1 MGRRPAVGPLSAP
14 APAATGTPLA
24 VAPLPGELRVA
35 AGVAGAAAVWASGGG
50 GLLTAPAVVLLLVLH
65 VTAVVVGVLVEVPRP
80 ARRAASWLVLG
91 AAVLTVVL
99 GGGVVGGSAL
109 AVLAGGL
116 VVSQHVLL
124 HRPRDVGV
132 SLVTIGGT
140 AVLVLSRDPGATAVA
155 ALVVSWVAAAATVAL
170 LRRPANVA
178 TGRPAPDLGPT
189 ARRLVW
195 PVAASLV
202 AAAVVGLVGIT
213 PPSVAPPQDLSRLG
227 PLSTA
232 GPGGGAGGS
241 SGGAGGAGSGGSGAV
256 PRSAADD
263 QSATLDMNE
272 RGELPTW
279 PVMRVPATSDRL
291 WRTGVLTTY
300 DGRAWSP
307 FQAPP
312 MASGPQDPLGLGD
325 VDTEGG
331 ALVASARVRT
341 DRVTDLGGLRGGL
354 ALPGHAVAV
363 RADAEVFRP
372 ASWGTLAVAG
382 GTAAYEVDSL
392 AVPDATVARD
402 VVGSDPAGDLWTWLP
417 DTVTTRTRELAEE
430 VTRGAGTRA
439 EVVAAV
445 EQHLRTSYGYDLDS
459 PVPPDGQDAVDHFL
473 FDARVGFCQ
482 QFAAAEVVMLRS
494 LGVPARMAVGY
505 SGGRDVGD
513 GRREVTADR
522 SHAWVEVWQ
531 PGTGWA
537 PSDPTPAAEAP
548 GAAESLADW
557 FADPG
562 HRRVL
567 AVVLVLL
574 FALAAGTAL
583 LVRRRARPEPAPAPV
598 PDPLIDAVERL
609 LPALERAGRPSAPHE
624 TVAALA
630 RREPELAGALA
641 VAERAAYGPS
651 APRWREAAEARDR
664 LDDYSARLR
673 AEADRRDGVRTR

>member
-1 MGRRPAVGPLSAP
+1 MGHRPAAGPLSAP

-155 ALVVSWVAAAATVAL
+155 ALVVSWIAAAVTVAL
-170 LRRPANVA
+170 LRRPADVV

-213 PPSVAPPQDLSRLG
+213 PPSVAPAQDLSRLG

-232 GPGGGAGGS
+232 GSGGGSGGGAGG
-241 SGGAGGAGSGGSGAV
+241 GGSGGSWAA
-256 PRSAADD
+256 PRSSADD

-279 PVMRVPATSDRL
+279 PVMEVPATSDRL

-325 VDTEGG
+325 VDTEG
-331 ALVASARVRT
+331 APVASARVRT
-341 DRVTDLGGLRGGL
+341 DRVTGLGGLRGAL
-354 ALPGHAVAV
+354 AVPGHAVAI
-363 RADAEVFRP
+363 RADVPVYRP
-372 ASWGTLAVAG
+372 ASWGALAVAG

-392 AVPDATVARD
+392 AVPEAAAAGGG
-402 VVGSDPAGDLWTWLP
+402 VGSEPPPELWTWLP
-417 DTVTTRTRELAEE
+417 DTVTARTRALATE
-430 VTRGAGTRA
+430 VTRGADDRA

-445 EQHLRTSYGYDLDS
+445 EQHLRTSYRYDLDS

-473 FDARVGFCQ
+473 FDARAGFCQ

-537 PSDPTPAAEAP
+537 PSDPTPAAADP
-548 GAAESLADW
+548 TATESLADW
-557 FADPG
+557 FADPD

-567 AVVLVLL
+567 AVALVLV

-583 LVRRRARPEPAPAPV
+583 LLRRSRHEPAPAPA

-609 LPALERAGRPSAPHE
+609 LPALERAGRPSAPYE

-641 VAERAAYGPS
+641 VAERAAYAPRP
-651 APRWREAAEARDR
+651 PRWREAAEARDR
-664 LDDYSARLR
+664 LDDFSARLR
-673 AEADRRDGVRTR
+673 AEAEQRDGDRRR